1 MKKIALV
8 FALMAAGLVSAFAQN
23 DLQPLAVVKLNK
35 SETITLKELKNRV
48 SVYQKMTGAQTFTA
62 EQKKEILDALVA
74 EKLITQQAAKEG
86 KTLSDSQVDTY
97 FQNVLSQQAGRQ
109 VTEEQFSELLKE
121 SQGVTLDQYMK
132 DSFGLS
138 LSEYK
143 HYLKAQLVT
152 QNYIQ
157 EKKANELK
165 AVVATNEEITSFYNM
180 NKAQFVQSDARKLFL
195 VIYPKGNDAAKAK
208 TAAQALYNDYKN
220 KKQTA
225 ESIKSSSDNGKLYQ
239 AGDMIVQN
247 SALHAQQLGIT
258 SAQLQE
264 LFGRGNGY
272 ISELAETQTDYQF
285 YVVLKSYSA
294 KMLSPTDPV
303 QPESTVTVYDYIRE
317 NLSQQKKS
325 QYLIQATQELT
336 KSLNT
341 AENVSYKKTGDALL
355 KLLNW

>member
-8 FALMAAGLVSAFAQN
+8 FALTVAGLFSAFAQN

-62 EQKKEILDALVA
+62 DQKKEILDALVA

-97 FQNVLSQQAGRQ
+97 FQNVLSQQAGKK
-109 VTEEQFSELLKE
+109 VTEEEFSQLLKD

-165 AVVATNEEITSFYNM
+165 AVAATNDEITSFYNM
-180 NKAQFVQSDARKLFL
+180 NKAQFVQNDARKLFL

-208 TAAQALYNDYKN
+208 TLAEELYNAYKN
-220 KKQTA
+220 KSKTA
-225 ESIKSSSDNGKLYQ
+225 DAIKNSADNGKLYQ

-258 SAQLQE
+258 SVQLQE
-264 LFGRGNGY
+264 LFGRSNGY
-272 ISELAETQTDYQF
+272 ISDIAETKTDFQF

-294 KMLSPTDPV
+294 KMLALTDPV

-317 NLSQQKKS
+317 NLSQQKRS

-341 AENVSYKKTGDALL
+341 AENVNYKKTGDALL